1 MFRRLPHLLTAAALG
16 ATLLSAPASALPADR
31 AAYLGP
37 QGYGALKLGMSLKAA
52 RKAGLVTKL
61 TKAQG
66 PSCGSFTMKKTKA
79 SVYYEKK
86 RGVTAIFAAKST
98 RTPRGIK
105 IGDRLKKVKKAYPGL
120 KAGPNTHYVRVPG
133 NRKAD
138 YIFLFD
144 SADRLYELTLALRP
158 VRCFG

>member
-1 MFRRLPHLLTAAALG
+1 MFRRLPRLLTAAALG
-16 ATLLSAPASALPADR
+16 ATLVAAPAAALPGER
-31 AAYLGP
+31 AAFLGP
-37 QGYGALKLGMSLKAA
+37 QGYGPLKLGMSLKAA

-61 TKAQG
+61 TKADGQA
-66 PSCGSFTMKKTKA
+66 CGSFTMKKTGA

-105 IGDRLKKVKKAYPGL
+105 IGDRLKKVKQAYPGL
-120 KAGPNTHYVRVPG
+120 KAGPNAHDVRVPG
-133 NRKAD
+133 NRGAR

-144 SADRLYELTLALRP
+144 SSDRVYELTLARTP